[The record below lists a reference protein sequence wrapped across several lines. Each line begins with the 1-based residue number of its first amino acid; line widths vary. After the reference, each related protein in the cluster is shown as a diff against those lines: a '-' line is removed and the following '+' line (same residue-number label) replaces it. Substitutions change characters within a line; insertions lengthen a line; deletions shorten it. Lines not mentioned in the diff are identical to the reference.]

1 MFKCLSSSRDLV
13 AIKKVSLDRLDGD
26 AVRNY
31 LNEIALLKS
40 LRGDEKV
47 IRLDDEE
54 TTRGT
59 GGRPKA
65 ILVVRPR
72 RAPSAVLSSADS
84 LPSPLPPRR

>member
-1 MFKCLSSSRDLV
+1 MKQVNGRPYQKLCQIGRGGTSKVFKCLTANRDLV
-13 AIKKVSLDRLDGD
+13 AIKKVSLDRLDAD
-26 AVRNY
+26 AIRSY
-31 LNEIALLKS
+31 INEIELLKS

-65 ILVVRPR
+65 ILVVRF
-72 RAPSAVLSSADS
+72 
-84 LPSPLPPRR
+84 